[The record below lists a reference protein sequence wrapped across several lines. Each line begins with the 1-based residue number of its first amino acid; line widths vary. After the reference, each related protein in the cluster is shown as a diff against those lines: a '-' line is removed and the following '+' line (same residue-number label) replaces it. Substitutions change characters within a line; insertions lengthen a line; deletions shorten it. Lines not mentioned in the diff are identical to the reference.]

1 MKEIIKWSKDLETGI
16 STFDEEHKTLIETL
30 NEVYSLLEN
39 KESEKAKELLR
50 NNIVEYASKHFK
62 HEEEIMEKYN
72 YPELENHKKIHNM
85 FVNMI
90 VNKMLPKIEKS
101 DSEFR
106 SVVSFLV
113 GWLVMHIK
121 NMDKKYGRWF
131 KENNIT
137 INDEPRL

>member
-72 YPELENHKKIHNM
+72 YPELENHKKVHSM

-121 NMDKKYGRWF
+121 NMDKKYG
-131 KENNIT
+131 
-137 INDEPRL
+137 